1 MTAPDMRQMVE
12 DFHHKFGFSVGIP
25 FGENADILQKR
36 LMILEEEMREFRE
49 AVAEG
54 DQPHILKEMCDVLYA
69 LHGFAVCYGL
79 PVNEGFERVHASN
92 MSKSRPEGVDNKA
105 VKGPG
110 YFNAELDDLFVKPNQ
125 TSKSAA

>member
-12 DFHHKFGFSVGIP
+12 DFHHKFGFSVNIP
-25 FGENADILQKR
+25 FGADADILQKR
-36 LMILEEEMREFRE
+36 LMILDEEVREFRE

-54 DQPHILKEMCDVLYA
+54 DQPHILKELCDVLYA

-79 PVNEGFERVHASN
+79 PVNAGFMRVHDSN
-92 MSKSRPEGVDNKA
+92 MSKSRPDGVDNKA

-110 YFNAELDDLFVKPNQ
+110 YFNAQLDDLFPA
-125 TSKSAA
+125 SKDAA